1 MPRAAGAVSAQSSVA
16 VRWGLWLDDAALAA
30 QESVAVAQA
39 EGLIRMRGQWVVV
52 DPASRDRAR
61 DPDLPAITGSQAISA
76 ALTGEIQIGAD
87 TFGCAATGRLAG
99 LLARSRE
106 PDPGEPDEPVTIS
119 GLKASL
125 RDYQRRAVAWLA
137 GITWLG
143 FGAVLADDMGLG
155 KTLTII
161 AFHLH
166 RSAGPTIVVCPASR
180 SGATMAP
187 PAT

>member
-1 MPRAAGAVSAQSSVA
+1 MGGHRPGIPGS
-16 VRWGLWLDDAALAA
+16 GP
-30 QESVAVAQA
+30 
-39 EGLIRMRGQWVVV
+39 GPG
-52 DPASRDRAR
+52 
-61 DPDLPAITGSQAISA
+61 LPAITGSQAISA
-76 ALTGEIQIGAD
+76 ALTGEIQIGAG
-87 TFGCAATGRLAG
+87 TFDCAATGRLAG

-137 GITWLG
+137 SITGLG

-166 RSAGPTIVVCPASR
+166 RSAGPTIVVCPASLLTNWERRSPGSRPASR
-180 SGATMAP
+180 SGVTMAP